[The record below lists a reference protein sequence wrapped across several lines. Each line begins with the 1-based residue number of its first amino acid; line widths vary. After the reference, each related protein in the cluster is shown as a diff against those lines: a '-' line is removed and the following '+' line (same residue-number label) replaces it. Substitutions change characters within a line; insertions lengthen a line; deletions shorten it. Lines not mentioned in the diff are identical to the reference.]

1 MSFCKKLEELVSTKH
16 CLICTPITRYSTRR
30 IQLQEFQHK
39 LNNLVEILETQHDNN
54 YFNLTHEQKFK
65 TYIPNTKFK
74 PDQVHLLDNMYMIF
88 LTRIISHVNRL
99 LDVNNVQ

>member
-1 MSFCKKLEELVSTKH
+1 MSFCKELREAS
-16 CLICTPITRYSTRR
+16 IN
-30 IQLQEFQHK
+30 Q
-39 LNNLVEILETQHDNN
+39 ILETQHDNN
-54 YFNLTHEQKFK
+54 YFNLTYKQKFK